1 MGYTEKWRLN
11 ARDLEEEIMEKETY
25 YLVQYV
31 YIDGDREFE
40 GVFTKE
46 SWKKYIREVNKER
59 LEDGEQPYNERLGLA
74 GENEEFLA
82 IQIRVYN

>member
-1 MGYTEKWRLN
+1 
-11 ARDLEEEIMEKETY
+11 MEKETY

-31 YIDGDREFE
+31 SVFGDREFE
-40 GVFTKE
+40 GVFTKD
-46 SWKKYIREVNKER
+46 SWKKYIGEVNKER
-59 LEDGEQPYNERLGLA
+59 LEDGEQPYNERLGLC

>member
-1 MGYTEKWRLN
+1 
-11 ARDLEEEIMEKETY
+11 MEKETY

-31 YIDGDREFE
+31 SVDGEFGDREFE

-46 SWKKYIREVNKER
+46 SWKKHIREVNKER
-59 LEDGEQPYNERLGLA
+59 LEDGEQPYNERLGLC